1 MHLASYEWDF
11 LKGLLFGTSYAI
23 LLFSVRHFVD
33 KINENG
39 DDIQELFS
47 RLEECEKSSENRE
60 LKK

>member
-1 MHLASYEWDF
+1 MHLTSYEWNF
-11 LKGLLFGTSYAI
+11 LRGLLCGTSYAI
-23 LLFSVRHFVD
+23 LLFSVRGLVD

-47 RLEECEKSSENRE
+47 RLEACEKSSENRE